1 MNRNRSWLG
10 SFFRLR
16 RFLLERNRLMTLSNG
31 KMGSLFF
38 FKSRGL
44 EFLLQ
49 HGYLIHVDF
58 GIGIVLHLIALFSQG
73 LHDGCRSHVELSGYL
88 A

>member
-44 EFLLQ
+44 EFLL
-49 HGYLIHVDF
+49 
-58 GIGIVLHLIALFSQG
+58 
-73 LHDGCRSHVELSGYL
+73 
-88 A
+88 